1 MSKFIALI
9 LLSSISQIAIGQV
22 VYKELIKFRFL
33 DKVEAHYVGNLMT
46 TSNPAQPAFDPV
58 DEKYNKDSIIQI
70 ISKELDKYPFDVLRL
85 SQLVEIIICDGVYFN
100 DQNNQPTIRA
110 NGTYIYPVESGHVI
124 FLDGYSYGLPKT
136 LHHEF
141 SSVLFNQMFDTDSLF
156 RKIYLE
162 TESYFKKS
170 TKYIEDSP
178 NWIDDHKFDFP
189 QNTDN
194 KLVLRNDGYALT
206 AFENDYN
213 SIASS
218 LFAPKNVK
226 LIGEQLVEN
235 EMDFWEFLKFARTEQ
250 YPIFY
255 KVIKI
260 VNLYTYIDPI
270 FSTSYFQKMED
281 YNN

>member
-1 MSKFIALI
+1 
-9 LLSSISQIAIGQV
+9 
-22 VYKELIKFRFL
+22 
-33 DKVEAHYVGNLMT
+33 
-46 TSNPAQPAFDPV
+46 
-58 DEKYNKDSIIQI
+58 
-70 ISKELDKYPFDVLRL
+70 
-85 SQLVEIIICDGVYFN
+85 
-100 DQNNQPTIRA
+100 
-110 NGTYIYPVESGHVI
+110 VI

-156 RKIYLE
+156 RSIYLE

-178 NWIDDHKFDFP
+178 NWIDDQKFDFP
-189 QNTDN
+189 KNTDN

-235 EMDFWEFLKFARTEQ
+235 ELNFWEFMKIARTEQ

-255 KVIKI
+255 KVTKVI
-260 VNLYTYIDPI
+260 NLYTYINPI
-270 FSTSYFQKMED
+270 FKVSYFRTMED
-281 YNN
+281 